1 MNKKKIAGIIASIF
15 ICTVIGISTQNIY
28 ASDSINNEGLIPTS
42 EQIKQKEH
50 FKELTKIASSNG
62 LTKLE
67 LTSSVKSYDQ
77 INKKINNYL
86 DSLDTNTLIL
96 TIAETADEVD
106 KNKDHT
112 ALDIFASASEK
123 KLIPNLSTDD
133 YIQFLDSDQLSQ
145 SFKAFMIDTAVYAKK
160 NNTIFNDKLREIIKN
175 SGDNGNLKSYSAD
188 SSVINSNEQLVNF
201 SLQSINNY
209 NANDIPMLKNI
220 LDSNKYNSIAK
231 STSIYKLSD
240 IDKVTTDTYL
250 TSILENKDKYCN
262 EEIRASMFIL
272 SKYFKIATDKE
283 KYKSLFLENAKD
295 ILSNAQSS
303 DLTDAAIFSLGETKD
318 KDAIKLIANNVNN
331 IKDDAIISYFV
342 DMNFSTINKML
353 DSSNP
358 IDDINSALTLAQ
370 ISRYDDFSTNLEKL
384 KSNPDKNIAEK
395 SQSILNEL
403 DKIKDNPIKRN
414 TKWDNYN

>member
-1 MNKKKIAGIIASIF
+1 M
-15 ICTVIGISTQNIY
+15 
-28 ASDSINNEGLIPTS
+28 
-42 EQIKQKEH
+42 
-50 FKELTKIASSNG
+50 
-62 LTKLE
+62 
-67 LTSSVKSYDQ
+67 
-77 INKKINNYL
+77 
-86 DSLDTNTLIL
+86 IL
-96 TIAETADEVD
+96 TIAETADEVN

-133 YIQFLDSDQLSQ
+133 YIQLLDSDQVSQ
-145 SFKAFMIDTAVYAKK
+145 SFKTFMIDTAVYAKK

-175 SGDNGNLKSYSAD
+175 NGDNGDLRSYSAD
-188 SSVINSNEQLVNF
+188 SSVTNSNEQLVNF

-209 NANDIPMLKNI
+209 NDIPMLKNI

-240 IDKVTTDTYL
+240 IDKATTDTYL

-262 EEIRASMFIL
+262 EEIRAPMFIL
-272 SKYFKIATDKE
+272 SKYFKITTDKE
-283 KYKSLFLENAKD
+283 KYKNLFMQNAKD
-295 ILSNAQSS
+295 IFSNAQSS

-318 KDAIKLIANNVNN
+318 KDAIKLIANNVNT
-331 IKDDAIISYFV
+331 IKDDTIISYFV

-353 DSSNP
+353 DSSNS